1 MQKFLALL
9 VSICSLCLLNGC
21 ASGGGTASL
30 RPPPPASP
38 SAVPFITQP
47 LSPDAVVP
55 GGAAFTLTLS
65 GTGFVS
71 GSTVKW
77 NGAALATTFVSD
89 SKLMAN
95 VLASNIA
102 NASTASV
109 TVVNPTP
116 GGGTS
121 NVAFLVIT
129 NPSAAVSLSA
139 PASFA
144 AGTEPFSVKTAD
156 FNGDGK
162 LDLVVANE
170 GSDNVSVFLG
180 KGDGTFEP
188 AVNYSVASVPAA
200 VTVGDFNHDGKL
212 DLAVSN
218 FSSGTVSV
226 LLGNG
231 DGTFQPAVNY
241 GVGSGPQGGAV
252 GDFNG
257 DGKLDLVVT
266 NGGSST
272 VSVLLGNG
280 DGTFQRAVDY
290 GAGMD
295 PISVAVGDFNGDGKL
310 DLVVANEG
318 GLMSVLLGNGD
329 GTFQAAV
336 NYDAVGPESVVVG
349 DFNGDGKLDFA
360 VADVTDCRVGP
371 CPSLEVFLGKGDGT
385 FQPGEV
391 FTVPSRSVGHSVELG
406 DFNGDGKLD
415 LVVANPAE
423 RSVSV
428 LLGKGDGT
436 FEAPVNYP
444 IGTNPFS
451 IAVGDFNGDGRLD
464 IAVVSDSLTVVLQH

>member
-1 MQKFLALL
+1 MKKSVLRL
-9 VSICSLCLLNGC
+9 IYMCSLCPLTGC
-21 ASGGGTASL
+21 GTGVL
-30 RPPPPASP
+30 TQPPPPASA
-38 SAVPFITQP
+38 SAVPFINQP

-95 VLASNIA
+95 VLASDIA

-116 GGGTS
+116 GGGRS

-129 NPSAAVSLSA
+129 NPIAAVSLSA
-139 PASFA
+139 PSSFA

-162 LDLVVANE
+162 LDLVVTNE
-170 GSDNVSVFLG
+170 ASDNVSVLIG

-188 AVNYSVASVPAA
+188 AVNYSVGSVPDS
-200 VTVGDFNHDGKL
+200 VVVGDFNRDGKL

-218 FSSGTVSV
+218 FSGGTVSV
-226 LLGNG
+226 LFGNG
-231 DGTFQPAVNY
+231 DGTFQTAVSY
-241 GVGSGPQGGAV
+241 GVGSNPQGGAV
-252 GDFNG
+252 GDFKG

-272 VSVLLGNG
+272 VSVLLGKG
-280 DGTFQRAVDY
+280 DGTFETAVDY
-290 GAGMD
+290 SVGTD
-295 PISVAVGDFNGDGKL
+295 PISVGVGDFNGDGKL

-318 GLMSVLLGNGD
+318 SGNVSVLLGNGD

-336 NYDAVGPESVVVG
+336 NYPAVGLESVVVG

-360 VADVTDCRVGP
+360 VGVGTCSKTS
-371 CPSLEVFLGKGDGT
+371 CPSHLETFLGKGDGT
-385 FQPGEV
+385 FQPGQLSLGTPFV
-391 FTVPSRSVGHSVELG
+391 TGHLIELG

-415 LVVANPAE
+415 LITANSSSA
-423 RSVSV
+423 SISMF
-428 LLGKGDGT
+428 LGEGT
-436 FEAPVNYP
+436 GYFQAAVNYP

-451 IAVGDFNGDGRLD
+451 LAVGDFNGDGKLD
-464 IAVVSDSLTVVLQH
+464 IAVVSGGVTVVLQH